1 MPHNVAIYT
10 DSSATSPL
18 FVGEMVT
25 DGEIVYDIP
34 ALKAGID
41 YFRCDLHPDMR
52 GAIVAS

>member
-1 MPHNVAIYT
+1 
-10 DSSATSPL
+10 
-18 FVGEMVT
+18 MVT

-34 ALKAGID
+34 ALKAGTY